1 MLRYLQTDG
10 KVNAHDLVIDKNGKE
25 VKTYMSDYARK
36 FANSGSFTMQ
46 EDTGGLDP
54 AFKTPVILPKKPDVD
69 KDDPTSFEG
78 LVVASLLKSPE
89 YRTASPEKQAEMAA
103 AAKAS
108 LSTSS
113 KVAKLDAGTVRALYA
128 DAQLK
133 LASGNPKLIA
143 EAESYM
149 KYEYPKHREA
159 LMLSFKETSEGDEA
173 VAFVNGVMVPGTVG
187 ADQSFIPMGS
197 SESIMPQTEDNPD
210 GYTGLSS
217 IDIEKMGAQAV
228 SRASAELDAGFNGV
242 TNAID
247 VTQQG
252 YELEKLARQH
262 PQILT
267 AIGGQA
273 VSSFVSAKRE
283 LGALLDVI
291 GLGAEGE
298 TKTSVEAKVQDYL
311 NSANYQGTESE
322 AQVYKEFSSAM
333 IRYIFAAGKA
343 LGQQGNGFSNAD
355 YNNIRNSML
364 SGNGIEDF
372 ASGMQRFSRE
382 RTEAADNLAIGTR
395 NRTSIQELSRYGR
408 DVGNDLMTVKERLS
422 DLSVQSNRDLP
433 DYIGW
438 MNGNVSFPSA
448 DANIETLGRS
458 DEDIAKWNAAPRGTK
473 FNVQQSDGT
482 YVTKTKP

>member
-1 MLRYLQTDG
+1 
-10 KVNAHDLVIDKNGKE
+10 
-25 VKTYMSDYARK
+25 
-36 FANSGSFTMQ
+36 
-46 EDTGGLDP
+46 
-54 AFKTPVILPKKPDVD
+54 
-69 KDDPTSFEG
+69 
-78 LVVASLLKSPE
+78 
-89 YRTASPEKQAEMAA
+89 MAA

-113 KVAKLDAGTVRALYA
+113 KVAKLDAGTVRALFA

-133 LASGNPKLIA
+133 IASGDPTLIA
-143 EAESYM
+143 EGEAYM
-149 KYEYPKHREA
+149 TLTYPKHREA
-159 LMLSFKETSEGDEA
+159 LMTSFKETSEGDEA
-173 VAFVNGVMVPGTVG
+173 VAFINGVMVPGTVG
-187 ADQSFIPMGS
+187 TDQSFMPMGS
-197 SESIMPQTEDNPD
+197 SESIMPQTADNPD

-217 IDIEKMGAQAV
+217 VDIEKMGAQAV
-228 SRASAELDAGFNGV
+228 SRASAELDAGFDGV

-267 AIGGQA
+267 AIGGTA

-283 LGALLDVI
+283 VGALLDVI

-298 TKTSVEAKVQDYL
+298 TRSSVEAKVQDYL

-382 RTEAADNLAIGTR
+382 RTEAANNLAIGTR

-408 DVGNDLMTVKERLS
+408 DVGNDLMTVQERLN
-422 DLSVQSNRDLP
+422 DLSVQSNRSLP

-448 DANIETLGRS
+448 DASIETLGRS
-458 DEDIAKWNAAPRGTK
+458 PEDIAKWNAALSGTK

>member
-1 MLRYLQTDG
+1 STAGDRT
-10 KVNAHDLVIDKNGKE
+10 
-25 VKTYMSDYARK
+25 
-36 FANSGSFTMQ
+36 Q
-46 EDTGGLDP
+46 ET
-54 AFKTPVILPKKPDVD
+54 FIIKPPRPDAVD

-89 YRTASPEKQAEMAA
+89 YQTASPEMQAEMAA

-108 LSTSS
+108 LSASS

-173 VAFVNGVMVPGTVG
+173 VAFINGVMVPGTVG

-408 DVGNDLMTVKERLS
+408 DVGNDLMTVKERLR

-458 DEDIAKWNAAPRGTK
+458 NEDRAKWIQAPSGTK
-473 FNVQQSDGT
+473 FNVQKEDGT
-482 YVTKTKP
+482 YVIMTKQ